1 MTQALQQRARPHR
14 QRARLILAAA
24 ILAAA
29 GQAIVHPSGAR
40 PLHDPAIT
48 APSARFLHV
57 QQAPSLGLAVAPEH
71 RCAPYN
77 RPDYPYPQAVEARI
91 IATMGGRIYGPYT
104 GRFFTTP
111 RHTDIEH
118 IVALSEA
125 HDSGLCAADAALKHR
140 FAADLLNL
148 TLAVPAVN
156 RCGPAGKCAKDAG
169 EWLPPMNQW
178 NWRLVRACYARW
190 SRPGRSDR
198 PHRLGGWRN
207 RAFFNGLLEWLPPMM
222 LVRST
227 RRRGKT
233 KIPPQSSSSRRMAK
247 PPSPRYA
254 SPWRETRSMTP
265 FSTGC

>member
-24 ILAAA
+24 ILAAV
-29 GQAIVHPSGAR
+29 GQAIVHLSDAS

-48 APSARFLHV
+48 APSGHLLHV
-57 QQAPSLGLAVAPEH
+57 QQTPSLGLAVAPEH

-77 RPDYPYPQAVEARI
+77 RPDYPYPQAVEAQI
-91 IATMGGRIYGPYT
+91 IATMNGHIYGPYT
-104 GRFFTTP
+104 GRFFTSP

-169 EWLPPMNQW
+169 EWLPPMNQCW
-178 NWRLVRACYARW
+178 FAARVVAVKHKYRLSVDLREAATLESVLSACTTTIMIV
-190 SRPGRSDR
+190 SD
-198 PHRLGGWRN
+198 PAAGHSPPAGG
-207 RAFFNGLLEWLPPMM
+207 PD
-222 LVRST
+222 
-227 RRRGKT
+227 
-233 KIPPQSSSSRRMAK
+233 
-247 PPSPRYA
+247 
-254 SPWRETRSMTP
+254 
-265 FSTGC
+265 